1 MSSGEMDFIKKNRAM
16 WKKVEVIEKAMDEAE
31 KKVIANKSNWD
42 EYDTLYELRE
52 KIIKEEGSQC

>member
-16 WKKVEVIEKAMDEAE
+16 WKKVEVIEKAMNEAE
-31 KKVIANKSNWD
+31 KKVIANKSSWD